1 MDRFGKLIDES
12 CGGFRWRAGGEH
24 GSGCVIEKIA
34 GDRHDLFAG
43 LPFGIDRLRHALA
56 QFAMRVELRETEVRD
71 GQFLERA
78 DGFVDRDRTVFHAR
92 EQVFQLFWAH
102 GASVGCPIVPDLTFE
117 QMTIALAVVAA
128 VALICFLLVIR
139 FAFKLRRVRREYM
152 TLRGESDDRDIVSSV
167 SHWVKQ
173 VKAIEERMDVLA
185 ASQEEIGAKT
195 RLALQRFHMVRYDAF
210 DDMGGRLSFSAALLD
225 DHGDGV
231 VITSI
236 NGRTETRT
244 YAKPVQ
250 GLTSDHNL
258 SEEER
263 EAIAGAVAGYG
274 RGESQPAA
282 AR

>member
-1 MDRFGKLIDES
+1 M
-12 CGGFRWRAGGEH
+12 
-24 GSGCVIEKIA
+24 
-34 GDRHDLFAG
+34 
-43 LPFGIDRLRHALA
+43 
-56 QFAMRVELRETEVRD
+56 
-71 GQFLERA
+71 
-78 DGFVDRDRTVFHAR
+78 
-92 EQVFQLFWAH
+92 
-102 GASVGCPIVPDLTFE
+102 PDLTFE
-117 QMTIALAVVAA
+117 QMTIALAVVAG
-128 VALICFLLVIR
+128 VALICFLFVIV
-139 FAFKLRRVRREYM
+139 FAVKLRRVRREYM
-152 TLRGESDDRDIVSSV
+152 TLRGESDDRDIVASV

-173 VKAIEERMDVLA
+173 VKGIEERMDVLA
-185 ASQEEIGAKT
+185 ASQEEIGGKT

>member
-1 MDRFGKLIDES
+1 MPELTTE
-12 CGGFRWRAGGEH
+12 E
-24 GSGCVIEKIA
+24 
-34 GDRHDLFAG
+34 LT
-43 LPFGIDRLRHALA
+43 LALA
-56 QFAMRVELRETEVRD
+56 
-71 GQFLERA
+71 
-78 DGFVDRDRTVFHAR
+78 
-92 EQVFQLFWAH
+92 
-102 GASVGCPIVPDLTFE
+102 IV
-117 QMTIALAVVAA
+117 AG
-128 VALICFLLVIR
+128 VALLCLLFVLI
-139 FAFKLRRVRREYM
+139 FAFKLRRARREYM
-152 TLRGESDDRDIVSSV
+152 TLRGEAGDRDIIAAVTR
-167 SHWVKQ
+167 WVKQ
-173 VKAIEERMDVLA
+173 VKATDQRVDEILKM
-185 ASQEEIGAKT
+185 QETVSAQT

-274 RGESQPAA
+274 RGESDPAVA